1 MVIRGPIVFAV
12 WGRNG
17 GAVSPYTPEGYPF
30 MTPSSTDTPRWA
42 RAMMLIIPAM
52 WIGLIIGI
60 PLIVAPLKFTAP
72 GITIP
77 LRLRTGRRVSPARTI
92 HTVDLAIMLVSSLIK
107 LWSSHRIHPLEE
119 FQRIRLSGFIAVG
132 LLLIKTVL
140 IPPILAIESDAVLA
154 GTSPGGSSTHFYYI
168 GVEAILFIALVLLVT
183 AAVRGLLDRK
193 SVV

>member
-1 MVIRGPIVFAV
+1 
-12 WGRNG
+12 
-17 GAVSPYTPEGYPF
+17 

-60 PLIVAPLKFTAP
+60 SFIEAPLKFTAP

-77 LRLRTGRRVSPARTI
+77 LGLGIGRRVFLAMNITE
-92 HTVDLAIMLVSSLIK
+92 VVLAIILVLSLIK
-107 LWSSHRIHPLEE
+107 LWRSHRIHPLEK
-119 FQRIRLSGFIAVG
+119 FQQIRFYSFIAVG
-132 LLLIKTVL
+132 LLLIKTV
-140 IPPILAIESDAVLA
+140 IIRPILAIESDAVLA

-183 AAVRGLLDRK
+183 AAVRGLLVPQTPHQAIAAQDINA
-193 SVV
+193 SS

>member
-1 MVIRGPIVFAV
+1 
-12 WGRNG
+12 
-17 GAVSPYTPEGYPF
+17 

-60 PLIVAPLKFTAP
+60 SFIEAPLKFTAP

-77 LRLRTGRRVSPARTI
+77 LGLGIGRRVFLAMNITE
-92 HTVDLAIMLVSSLIK
+92 VVLAIILVISLIK
-107 LWSSHRIHPLEE
+107 LWRSHRIHPLEK
-119 FQRIRLSGFIAVG
+119 FQQIRFYSFIAVG
-132 LLLIKTVL
+132 LLLIKTV
-140 IPPILAIESDAVLA
+140 IIRPILAIESDAVLA

-183 AAVRGLLDRK
+183 AAVRPVSATDASSGHCCTGHKRQ
-193 SVV
+193 